1 MPSVANVWADI
12 LSHQGDRDDWRVS
25 ARVFSQMTQRYG
37 VHTVDLFAST
47 TNAMCPRFNSKTH
60 APGSEAVDAFTVD
73 WGGENNWINPPFSQ
87 ASRVLNKIM
96 HDMATAMVILPVSA
110 AQKW

>member
-12 LSHQGDRDDWRVS
+12 LSRQGDPDDWRVS

-37 VHTVDLFAST
+37 VHRVDRFAST
-47 TNAMCPRFNSKTH
+47 TNAMCPRFNSRTH

-73 WGGENNWINPPFSQ
+73 WGGEKNCINPPFSQ
-87 ASRVLNKIM
+87 ASRVLNKIV

-110 AQKW
+110 AQGW